1 MKVKFNSQ
9 VCFTFGIVCVLCI
22 SVEPNLTKQNELK
35 CKQCVNEPPSSGLW
49 WHLSGRRGG
58 AGRGWGWSLG
68 QVALGRGG
76 TIYEVN
82 YQRKKQ
88 SGRPRGGLAIHP
100 GQGAVGKKLKQ
111 ANLIFSSCSPPC
123 TPSPTNGRNPGSLN
137 LHTLIC
143 SASE

>member
-1 MKVKFNSQ
+1 M
-9 VCFTFGIVCVLCI
+9 
-22 SVEPNLTKQNELK
+22 
-35 CKQCVNEPPSSGLW
+35 
-49 WHLSGRRGG
+49 GRV
-58 AGRGWGWSLG
+58 WGWSLG

-100 GQGAVGKKLKQ
+100 GQGAVGKILKQ
-111 ANLIFSSCSPPC
+111 ANLILSSYSPPG
-123 TPSPTNGRNPGSLN
+123 PTNGRNPGSLN

>member
-1 MKVKFNSQ
+1 MCQ
-9 VCFTFGIVCVLCI
+9 
-22 SVEPNLTKQNELK
+22 PATKLRTLVTLK
-35 CKQCVNEPPSSGLW
+35 WEE
-49 WHLSGRRGG
+49 
-58 AGRGWGWSLG
+58 GRGRAGVGWSLG

-111 ANLIFSSCSPPC
+111 ANLIFSSYSPP
-123 TPSPTNGRNPGSLN
+123 TPPRS
-137 LHTLIC
+137 H
-143 SASE
+143 

>member
-1 MKVKFNSQ
+1 M
-9 VCFTFGIVCVLCI
+9 
-22 SVEPNLTKQNELK
+22 
-35 CKQCVNEPPSSGLW
+35 
-49 WHLSGRRGG
+49 GRV
-58 AGRGWGWSLG
+58 WGWSLG

-111 ANLIFSSCSPPC
+111 ANLIFSSYSPPG

>member
-1 MKVKFNSQ
+1 M
-9 VCFTFGIVCVLCI
+9 
-22 SVEPNLTKQNELK
+22 
-35 CKQCVNEPPSSGLW
+35 
-49 WHLSGRRGG
+49 
-58 AGRGWGWSLG
+58 WGWSLG

-111 ANLIFSSCSPPC
+111 ANLIFFLSYSSPG
-123 TPSPTNGRNPGSLN
+123 PTNGRNPGSLN

>member
-1 MKVKFNSQ
+1 M
-9 VCFTFGIVCVLCI
+9 G
-22 SVEPNLTKQNELK
+22 
-35 CKQCVNEPPSSGLW
+35 
-49 WHLSGRRGG
+49 RGG
-58 AGRGWGWSLG
+58 GWSLG
-68 QVALGRGG
+68 QGALGRGG

-111 ANLIFSSCSPPC
+111 ANLILSSYSPPG
-123 TPSPTNGRNPGSLN
+123 PTNGRNPGSLN

>member
-1 MKVKFNSQ
+1 M
-9 VCFTFGIVCVLCI
+9 
-22 SVEPNLTKQNELK
+22 
-35 CKQCVNEPPSSGLW
+35 
-49 WHLSGRRGG
+49 
-58 AGRGWGWSLG
+58 WGWSLG

-88 SGRPRGGLAIHP
+88 FGRPRGGLAIHP

-111 ANLIFSSCSPPC
+111 ANLILSSYSPPG
-123 TPSPTNGRNPGSLN
+123 PTNGRNPGSLN

>member
-1 MKVKFNSQ
+1 MILSHFSGAAVPFWWCSQ
-9 VCFTFGIVCVLCI
+9 VRVAKMVFMAVVNYQTQCRRRHRRQKRILKAVLL
-22 SVEPNLTKQNELK
+22 LTAAI
-35 CKQCVNEPPSSGLW
+35 
-49 WHLSGRRGG
+49 RRQWV
-58 AGRGWGWSLG
+58 WGWSLG

-111 ANLIFSSCSPPC
+111 ANLIFSSCSLPTPPLV
-123 TPSPTNGRNPGSLN
+123 PLMAEIPARS
-137 LHTLIC
+137 IC
-143 SASE
+143 IL

>member
-1 MKVKFNSQ
+1 M
-9 VCFTFGIVCVLCI
+9 
-22 SVEPNLTKQNELK
+22 
-35 CKQCVNEPPSSGLW
+35 
-49 WHLSGRRGG
+49 
-58 AGRGWGWSLG
+58 WGWSLG

-111 ANLIFSSCSPPC
+111 ANLILSSYSLPG
-123 TPSPTNGRNPGSLN
+123 PTNGRNPGSLN